1 MSRSRLNIL
10 VEQLAQ
16 FRTHLSEVHGNR
28 HSFRR
33 TSASQSNRAYEKFKT
48 GKSLSHAEWVATYFA
63 IMQHVRQ
70 FQASVFVASCVMRS
84 FIETIE
90 GAHSRGDLISLLGQL
105 RSLMERIA
113 HLHFLTKRVY
123 AKLQVA
129 QESYDVHP
137 LLSSLNIDDDMRN
150 ALYGTTVKWNEVA
163 AKPLEAIDLEKEL
176 GKRLKE
182 DFGIHFATQILN
194 KIDALNKSVPGTR
207 AAYEILCDYLHPNV
221 GDLFAVTS
229 SYVEDTDRFGVKH
242 LIRDIYVGQ
251 RSFDGTTADRVIL
264 DRIYDLFA
272 KLIEISA
279 DDYRRC
285 KLLDATL
292 SDWAR
297 SYTKEIL
304 KNNKHT
310 FKKSDLCPCSSG
322 KRVFACCGRGLL
334 WKG

>member
-1 MSRSRLNIL
+1 VSQSRLNIL

-16 FRTHLSEVHGNR
+16 FRTHLSEVYGNR

-48 GKSLSHAEWVATYFA
+48 GKILSDDEWVTTYFA
-63 IMQHVRQ
+63 VVQHVRQ
-70 FQASVFVASCVMRS
+70 FQASVFVASCVMRN
-84 FIETIE
+84 FIDTIE

-113 HLHFLTKRVY
+113 HLHFLTKRVS
-123 AKLQVA
+123 AKLEA
-129 QESYDVHP
+129 ALESDDVHP

-163 AKPLEAIDLEKEL
+163 PKPLEAIDLEKDL

-182 DFGIHFATQILN
+182 NYGVHFATQVLN

-229 SYVEDTDRFGVKH
+229 SYIEDADRFGVKH
-242 LIRDIYVGQ
+242 IVRDIYVGQ
-251 RSFDGTTADRVIL
+251 RPFDGPTADRVIL
-264 DRIYDLFA
+264 DRIYELFA
-272 KLIEISA
+272 KQSRL
-279 DDYRRC
+279 
-285 KLLDATL
+285 
-292 SDWAR
+292 AR
-297 SYTKEIL
+297 MITGAA
-304 KNNKHT
+304 N
-310 FKKSDLCPCSSG
+310 
-322 KRVFACCGRGLL
+322 
-334 WKG
+334 